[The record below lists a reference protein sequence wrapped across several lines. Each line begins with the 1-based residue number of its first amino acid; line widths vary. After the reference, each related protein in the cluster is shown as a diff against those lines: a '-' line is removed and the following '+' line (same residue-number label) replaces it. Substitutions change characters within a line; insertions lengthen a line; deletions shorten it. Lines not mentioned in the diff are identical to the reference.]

1 MNVETL
7 RFILCALLMLLGL
20 IFEISAVVGVF
31 RFRYVLNRMHAAA
44 MGDTMGVF
52 LMLLGLAVANGINML
67 SLKLL
72 VLVLLFW
79 MASPVLEAWRAGA
92 THSSSSSSAIV
103 WRMSLPKEPSLLLR
117 SRDWNNS
124 TSWVIWLLSKGAQR
138 KEFSDSWVKSVWGVD
153 SSARAFRPMCST

>member
-20 IFEISAVVGVF
+20 IFEISAVIGVF

-44 MGDTMGVF
+44 MGDTMGIF
-52 LMLLGLAVANGINML
+52 MMLLGLAVANGINML

-79 MASPVLEAWRAGA
+79 SASPVASHLIGRLELVTNEELGRE
-92 THSSSSSSAIV
+92 V
-103 WRMSLPKEPSLLLR
+103 
-117 SRDWNNS
+117 
-124 TSWVIWLLSKGAQR
+124 
-138 KEFSDSWVKSVWGVD
+138 SVWK
-153 SSARAFRPMCST
+153 R